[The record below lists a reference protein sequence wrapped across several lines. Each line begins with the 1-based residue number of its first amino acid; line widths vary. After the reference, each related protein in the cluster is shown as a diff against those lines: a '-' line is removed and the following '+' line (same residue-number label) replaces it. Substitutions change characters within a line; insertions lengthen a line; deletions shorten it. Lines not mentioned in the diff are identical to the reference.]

1 MKRFFASILSV
12 AVIFVVAISVTACDK
27 FQGKT
32 FEFAGVD
39 VAYITEINE
48 EGIVTKYE
56 TLPIDSYCKDILG
69 IQDLATRNAK
79 IEELKTTYGI
89 VNQYYKFSR
98 TNEVRQIR
106 EDMDELTGS
115 KISEVV
121 LLTYALEGNA
131 MQITRSELDE
141 NGCGLQYTERIE
153 IITSSQLQK
162 YHWGTTT
169 YESRFTEEDVTNHTI
184 YRLVV
189 NYMSY

>member
-1 MKRFFASILSV
+1 MIGL
-12 AVIFVVAISVTACDK
+12 TACDK

-39 VAYITEINE
+39 VAYITEISE
-48 EGIVTKYE
+48 DGIVTKYE
-56 TLPIDSYCKDILG
+56 TMPIDNYCKDILG

-79 IEELKTTYGI
+79 IEELKMTYGI
-89 VNQYYKFSR
+89 VEQYYKFSR
-98 TNEVRQIR
+98 TSEVRQIR
-106 EDMDELTGS
+106 EEVNQLTGS

-121 LLTYALEGNA
+121 LLTYALEGDA

-141 NGCGLQYTERIE
+141 NGCGYQYTERLE
-153 IITSSQLQK
+153 IVTSSQLQK

>member
-1 MKRFFASILSV
+1 MKRLFLSAMSI
-12 AVIFVVAISVTACDK
+12 AIIFIITFTLTACDK

-32 FEFAGVD
+32 FKFAGVD

-56 TLPIDSYCKDILG
+56 TVSIDSYCKDVLG

-79 IEELKTTYGI
+79 IDELKKAYGVI
-89 VNQYYKFSR
+89 EQYYKFSR
-98 TNEVRQIR
+98 TDEVRQIR
-106 EDMDELTGS
+106 EEADQLTGA
-115 KISEVV
+115 KVSEVV
-121 LLTYALEGNA
+121 LLTYALEGDA
-131 MQITRSELDE
+131 IQITRSELDE
-141 NGCGLQYTERIE
+141 NGCGLQFTERLE

-162 YHWGTTT
+162 YHWGTTV
-169 YESRFTEEDVTNHTI
+169 YESRFTADDVTNHTI